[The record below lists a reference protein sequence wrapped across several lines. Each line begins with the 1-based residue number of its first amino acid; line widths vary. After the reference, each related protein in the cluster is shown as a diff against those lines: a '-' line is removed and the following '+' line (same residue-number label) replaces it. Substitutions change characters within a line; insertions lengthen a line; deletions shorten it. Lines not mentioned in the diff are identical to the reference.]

1 MALPIINQIVYTLEL
16 PSNGQTI
23 EFTPYTVKQE
33 KNLLLAQESNN
44 EQQVNNQI
52 RKLIKECVITE
63 GVNVDKLSVFDIELI
78 FLNLRCKSV
87 GENAK
92 IAIKCPVKECE
103 YPNEVDIDLSAVALT
118 NPVATK
124 EEHDIIVSEEQG
136 IGVRVRYPTF
146 IDVVNINKDVNTSAA
161 YDLMISCITHIYTAD
176 EMFDCTKENRK
187 DVEDFVGSLLAS
199 QYKPVVDFF
208 DKLPTITLESKF
220 TCEKC
225 KHEYSDTIQGV
236 SNFFT

>member
-1 MALPIINQIVYTLEL
+1 MALPIINQIVYTLKL

-44 EQQVNNQI
+44 TQQVNNQI
-52 RKLIKECVITE
+52 RKLIKECIITE
-63 GVNVDKLSVFDIELI
+63 GVNVDKLPVFDIELI

-87 GENAK
+87 GEKAL
-92 IAIKCPVKECE
+92 IGLTCPVEGCGHQNK
-103 YPNEVDIDLSAVALT
+103 VDIDLSAVTLS

-136 IGVRVRYPTF
+136 IGVRVRYPVF
-146 IDVVNINKDVNTSAA
+146 IDIININKEVNNLEA
-161 YDLMISCITHIYTAD
+161 YELMTNCITHIYTAD

-187 DVEDFVGSLLAS
+187 DVEDFIGSLLAS

>member
-1 MALPIINQIVYTLEL
+1 MALPIINQIVYTLKL

-44 EQQVNNQI
+44 QQQTNNQI
-52 RKLIKECVITE
+52 RRLIKECIITE
-63 GVNVDKLSVFDIELI
+63 GVNVDKLPVFDIELI

-87 GENAK
+87 GEKAHL
-92 IAIKCPVKECE
+92 ALTCPVEGCGHQNK
-103 YPNEVDIDLSAVALT
+103 VDIDLSAVTLS

-124 EEHDIIVSEEQG
+124 EEYDIIVSEEQG

-146 IDVVNINKDVNTSAA
+146 IDIVNINKDIDNSVA
-161 YDLMISCITHIYTAD
+161 YDLMINCITHIYTAD
-176 EMFDCTKENRK
+176 EMFDCTKENTK
-187 DVEDFVGSLLAS
+187 EVEDFVGSLVSS
-199 QYKPVVDFF
+199 QYKPVVEFF
-208 DKLPTITLESKF
+208 DKLPTITLENKF

-225 KHEYSDTIQGV
+225 QHEYSDTIEGV